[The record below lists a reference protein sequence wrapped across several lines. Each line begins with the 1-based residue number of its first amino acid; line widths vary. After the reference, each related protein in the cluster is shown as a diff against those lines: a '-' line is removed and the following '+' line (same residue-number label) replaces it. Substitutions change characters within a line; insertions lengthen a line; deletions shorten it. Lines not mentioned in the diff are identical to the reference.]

1 MVVWSID
8 LWRIDGLLCSKEIV
22 FKFSFFFLVIHK
34 CQFSVQL
41 CGCLSISLIVCVL
54 LNSLRRCGC
63 LYLHSLLWSDLW
75 KSSHDQ
81 CCFPPSALRQL
92 HQIYWASC
100 YVTESC
106 CNHFLMKDIQIDR
119 WLYILSTSA
128 VVMMILWGG
137 KQLSVPISYKLCEF
151 LLYWHISVLSY
162 V

>member
-1 MVVWSID
+1 MAVWSID

-22 FKFSFFFLVIHK
+22 FKFSFL
-34 CQFSVQL
+34 FSYDLQVPVL
-41 CGCLSISLIVCVL
+41 CSAVWLLINIINCVYYLIVWGDVAVSICIL
-54 LNSLRRCGC
+54 FCGRT
-63 LYLHSLLWSDLW
+63 SGNQAMINVVS
-75 KSSHDQ
+75 
-81 CCFPPSALRQL
+81 PPSALRQL

-106 CNHFLMKDIQIDR
+106 CNHFLMKDVQIDR

-137 KQLSVPISYKLCEF
+137 KQLNVPISYKLCEF